1 MEMTQEM
8 VMSSF
13 QMGRL
18 IDAMSFIG
26 TIIAIWLALRIA
38 NMSGEN
44 PDSNLISKIF
54 STGFGLCVMAGSY
67 MQFTFAANTWI
78 FAARNT
84 EEIMD
89 QVANPER
96 AQAFI
101 DYVGTTTTAT
111 TPTPLGIAFLAII
124 TIMIVTLIWVP
135 RK

>member
-13 QMGRL
+13 QMNRL

-89 QVANPER
+89 KVANPER

>member
-44 PDSNLISKIF
+44 PDSNLISKIL
-54 STGFGLCVMAGSY
+54 STGFGLCVMAGSF

-89 QVANPER
+89 KVANPER

>member
-13 QMGRL
+13 QMNRL

-54 STGFGLCVMAGSY
+54 STGFGLCVMAGSF

-89 QVANPER
+89 KVANPER

>member
-89 QVANPER
+89 KVANPER

-111 TPTPLGIAFLAII
+111 TPTPLGIVFLAII